1 MRRSI
6 YRLSSGG
13 RGGEGLGWD
22 AARKMMRQR
31 RVCSRCALQ
40 RRRRR
45 EESRTQLLW
54 PRERLELGRQA
65 LRVRRAMMTERR
77 AGDEGEQSARARVH
91 VQVGWTDGVPGGRVL
106 SGRGGWRRRQTHV
119 LTAAVCGLRACRQ
132 SATGAG
138 ADAAPND
145 DDGGGAITAADV
157 VVVVAV
163 VAAAIAGCFLRSSR
177 TGYAASHQREREH
190 ERCAP

>member
-1 MRRSI
+1 MGEV
-6 YRLSSGG
+6 GG
-13 RGGEGLGWD
+13 GADRHI
-22 AARKMMRQR
+22 K
-31 RVCSRCALQ
+31 
-40 RRRRR
+40 
-45 EESRTQLLW
+45 
-54 PRERLELGRQA
+54 
-65 LRVRRAMMTERR
+65 
-77 AGDEGEQSARARVH
+77 
-91 VQVGWTDGVPGGRVL
+91 
-106 SGRGGWRRRQTHV
+106 HV

-157 VVVVAV
+157 VVVAV

-190 ERCAP
+190 QRCAP